1 MEPNE
6 NISIQNKVKS
16 ESSKHFISLHISHK
30 GNQKSIHLKKGHT
43 LAICI
48 AACVLIGSCGI
59 SLGSYLSAKNDL
71 MASQQELQ
79 QIERTN
85 RKLEQNSKAL
95 QNENNDYTQNIEDLQ
110 NKAAELEQK
119 INELESMKNNL
130 NDQLNN
136 ISTSDS
142 ASTEI
147 YNAVAS
153 CFVESQPATPSFT
166 PIVTTSFNKVTS
178 LAAQLERIDS
188 RLSETGTSF
197 SEVATNVTETLSAY
211 SDIPSGMPVNGIL
224 STKFNPNGLSSIS
237 DGRVHKGI
245 DISTRS
251 RILPI
256 TATAAG
262 TVIESSYHNEFG
274 YYVVIDHGNGFT
286 TRYAHN
292 TENLVTAGDIV
303 KKGDTIA
310 TTGSTGQSTGIHC
323 HYEVSLNGV
332 YQDPMDYQ

>member
-1 MEPNE
+1 MEPIE
-6 NISIQNKVKS
+6 NIGIENQPT
-16 ESSKHFISLHISHK
+16 KHFLSLHFFHK
-30 GNQKSIHLKKGHT
+30 GNQKSIHLKKGHAVA
-43 LAICI
+43 LCV
-48 AACVLIGSCGI
+48 AACVFISGSAI
-59 SLGSYLSAKNDL
+59 SLGSYFSAKNDL
-71 MASQQELQ
+71 LASEQELH

-95 QNENNDYTQNIEDLQ
+95 QNEKTDYTQNIQDLQ
-110 NKAAELEQK
+110 NKAAELENK
-119 INELESMKNNL
+119 INELETMKNNL

-136 ISTSDS
+136 ISTNDS
-142 ASTEI
+142 ASSEI

-153 CFVESQPATPSFT
+153 CFIESESPTPNFT

-178 LAAQLERIDS
+178 LVVQLDRIDS
-188 RLSETGTSF
+188 RLNDTGTSF
-197 SEVATNVTETLSAY
+197 TEVASNVTETLSAY
-211 SDIPSGMPVNGIL
+211 SDIPSGMPVANGIL
-224 STKFNPNGLSSIS
+224 STGFNPNGLSNIS

-245 DISTRS
+245 DLSTRS
-251 RILPI
+251 KILPI
-256 TATAAG
+256 VATAAG
-262 TVIESSYHNEFG
+262 TVVESSFHDEFG

-292 TENLVTAGDIV
+292 SENLVSPGDIV

-332 YQDPMDYQ
+332 YQNPMDYQ

>member
-6 NISIQNKVKS
+6 NISIENQIENQN
-16 ESSKHFISLHISHK
+16 SKHFLSLHISHK
-30 GNQKSIHLKKGHT
+30 GNQKSVHLKKGHT
-43 LAICI
+43 LAICV
-48 AACVLIGSCGI
+48 AACVLIGGCAI
-59 SLGSYLSAKNDL
+59 SLGSYLSTKNDL
-71 MASQQELQ
+71 MASEQELQ

-85 RKLEQNSKAL
+85 RKLEQNTKAL

-136 ISTSDS
+136 ISTNDS

-153 CFVESQPATPSFT
+153 CFVEPEPTTPNFT

-188 RLSETGTSF
+188 KLSETGTSF
-197 SEVATNVTETLSAY
+197 SQVATNVTETLSAY

-224 STKFNPNGLSSIS
+224 STRFNPNGLSSIS
-237 DGRVHKGI
+237 DGRTHKGI

-251 RILPI
+251 KILPI
-256 TATAAG
+256 AATAAG
-262 TVIESSYHNEFG
+262 TVVEASYHDEFG
-274 YYVVIDHGNGFT
+274 YYVIIDHGNGFT

-292 TENLVTAGDIV
+292 TENLVAAGDVV

-332 YQDPMDYQ
+332 YQDPMDYE